1 MPKGTVKRF
10 GSTRGFGF
18 VAPDGGGQD
27 KLVHVSAVER
37 AGLKS
42 LTDKRKVAFVLQP
55 GRDGR
60 WPGLWPPAGQGA
72 MTRSGRGDGPCQSS
86 GVGAVACPGGN

>member
-18 VAPDGGGQD
+18 VAPDGGGLD
-27 KLVHVSAVER
+27 GFVRVSAVPR
-37 AGLKS
+37 AGLRS

-55 GRDGR
+55 GRALARGLLA
-60 WPGLWPPAGQGA
+60 PGG
-72 MTRSGRGDGPCQSS
+72 TRGDDALWQG
-86 GVGAVACPGGN
+86 